1 MSEHADPRPPWAMDG
16 RAAALAA
23 FDRRDDGAAL
33 AALTV
38 QTPPVPEDSRAGGG
52 TLLTTLRFDHDGLVL
67 DLRVRADGPRRSL
80 SGLVSGDF
88 GFAAVDLR
96 RPAATVRLRVG
107 ADGGF
112 LAPDLAR
119 GPVSLALRRTGRPPV
134 VTDWF
139 TV

>member
-1 MSEHADPRPPWAMDG
+1 MDG

-23 FDRRDDGAAL
+23 FDRRDDDAEL
-33 AALTV
+33 AAPTA
-38 QTPPVPEDSRAGGG
+38 QTPPVPEDSRADGG

-67 DLRVRADGPRRSL
+67 DLRVRADGPHRSL
-80 SGLVSGDF
+80 SGLVRGEF
-88 GFAAVDLR
+88 GFATVDLR

-107 ADGGF
+107 ADGRF

-119 GPVSLALRRTGRPPV
+119 GPVSLALRRDGRPPV